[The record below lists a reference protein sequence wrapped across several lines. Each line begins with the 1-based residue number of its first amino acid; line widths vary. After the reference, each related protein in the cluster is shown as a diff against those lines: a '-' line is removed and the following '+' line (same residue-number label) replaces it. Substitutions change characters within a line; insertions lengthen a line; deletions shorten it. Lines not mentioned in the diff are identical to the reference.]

1 MSLSN
6 RFLDIGSNN
15 LDTTF
20 SGVLQN
26 RGGVIKSGSGTL
38 TLSGASTYRG
48 GTTVNAGTL
57 IVANQSGS
65 GTGTGNVA
73 VNGGTLGG
81 TGIISGSTTI
91 GRRAGAFLTP
101 AVGTNVQATLTIQ
114 GALTFNADATYTCTF
129 RAKRNRAM
137 TDQVIANGVAINS
150 GAMIALSGQTRGRL
164 TAGLT
169 LTLIS
174 NTSANPISGTFSNV
188 PDGGIVTINGNNLQA
203 NYEGGDGNDLTLTV
217 LP

>member
-1 MSLSN
+1 MITINDVPVSLDQVQFQLLGNGTMSLSAIHQPSAIIGSLSGEGTVSLSN

-38 TLSGASTYRG
+38 TFSGANTYRA

-91 GRRAGAFLTP
+91 GTGTAPARFLPRQLERMCKPHSPSKARSPSTP
-101 AVGTNVQATLTIQ
+101 MLPTL
-114 GALTFNADATYTCTF
+114 AP
-129 RAKRNRAM
+129 
-137 TDQVIANGVAINS
+137 S
-150 GAMIALSGQTRGRL
+150 GR
-164 TAGLT
+164 
-169 LTLIS
+169 
-174 NTSANPISGTFSNV
+174 SGTG
-188 PDGGIVTINGNNLQA
+188 P
-203 NYEGGDGNDLTLTV
+203 
-217 LP
+217 